1 MALIQRTSSF
11 LLLSLVVASGSA
23 CYSAV
28 NNGGS
33 ATGDDGGVSGGDAA
47 TPDVDPPDSLFD
59 GPTTC
64 TSGTTWTG
72 GDSESPYMHPGGACV
87 SCHAQ
92 NGGPKL
98 LVGGSVF
105 ATGHEP
111 VDCNGVKPGTNAITV
126 TLTSADGTTHNL
138 PVNCS
143 GNFYLYARGNSL
155 NTPFTAKITRGD
167 KSYEMHG
174 EQTSGDCNS
183 CHSIDGANGARGR
196 IVAP

>member
-1 MALIQRTSSF
+1 MPLIQRTSS
-11 LLLSLVVASGSA
+11 LLLLALLVASGSA

-33 ATGDDGGVSGGDAA
+33 ATSDDGGVSGDDAA
-47 TPDVDPPDSLFD
+47 APEDPPDSLFD

-64 TSGTTWTG
+64 TSGTKWTG
-72 GDSESPYMHPGGACV
+72 GDSESPYMHPGGECV
-87 SCHAQ
+87 SCHSQ

-111 VDCNGVKPGTNAITV
+111 VDCNGVKPGSNSITV
-126 TLTSADGTTHNL
+126 TLTSADGTTHDL
-138 PVNCS
+138 PVNS
-143 GNFYLYARGNSL
+143 AGNFYLYARGNSL

-174 EQTSGDCNS
+174 EQTTGDCNS
-183 CHSIDGANGARGR
+183 CHTVDGANGARGR